1 MGTSNLWH
9 RLLNW
14 RLLTLLS
21 LLTVLAVACGSATA
35 PADPGGATTE
45 QQAAPAA
52 PTATFAP
59 QMIPKA
65 TAVPATAAPAAAA
78 GGASGSGSS
87 SPAATAAPAPTAAP
101 QPTAVPPAAAVSA
114 RNSATIVTEA
124 EPAAVGAWSD
134 GCSAEIHS
142 MGCQDFVSDFLTWLD
157 DRTSE
162 IVPLSG
168 VDSWRQIDLDRW
180 EFKLR
185 DGVKFHNGAPWN
197 AAAAAYGIY
206 YNGQPDNPSASVTW
220 TGKDMAGEVI
230 DDLTVHAVCPQA
242 CPIYPRTALFA
253 DFQDPEW
260 FEAADES
267 ERATMT
273 IGFGPYRIAGYTPGV
288 NTEFEAFAD
297 YKPNDNWFAQAPS
310 IQYITHVYRAEAPV
324 RSAMVQTGEADWAAD
339 IGFDEVA
346 NVEGAGHKTASGKT
360 AEVYTLVLDTVFHE
374 ELAKQKVRL
383 ALAHA
388 IDCQTLLDSLF
399 DGRIP
404 CHAAISMNGT
414 VGINAENSQV
424 REYNP
429 ELSRQLLAE
438 AGYDDANEINVNTRP
453 GSNIRGLE
461 IMEATVQFW
470 RDIGVNSNLNSH
482 GDLGT
487 ARNIQISGCG
497 RFTDEPGYRE
507 AMDCS
512 DREPP
517 GPAYVSGHAYEVA
530 TSNEILDMQ
539 RFNNSRLSCFSRSS
553 RVCIP
558 EFEEQK
564 NAANAIPEG
573 PERTAAMEAIAQIAY
588 DQVYFI
594 PFFEVVYVYGLAGD
608 LEWEPYYAPRLRGN
622 TMRFSQ

>member
-1 MGTSNLWH
+1 MGTLNRLN
-9 RLLNW
+9 RLLSW
-14 RLLTLLS
+14 RLAALFALLA
-21 LLTVLAVACGSATA
+21 LLAVACGSATEPAA
-35 PADPGGATTE
+35 PAAEP
-45 QQAAPAA
+45 AAPAA
-52 PTATFAP
+52 PTATIAP
-59 QMIPKA
+59 QMIPAA
-65 TAVPATAAPAAAA
+65 TPVPAATAAPAAPAPGA
-78 GGASGSGSS
+78 GTGGA
-87 SPAATAAPAPTAAP
+87 AAPAPAPTAAP
-101 QPTAVPPAAAVSA
+101 QPTPVPPTAAVSA
-114 RNSATIVTEA
+114 KDSATIVTEA

-168 VDSWRQIDLDRW
+168 VESWRQINLTTW

-197 AAAAAYGIY
+197 AAAAKYGID
-206 YNGQPDNPSASVTW
+206 YNGMPDNPSASVTW
-220 TGKDMAGEVI
+220 TGKDMLGEVI
-230 DDLTVHAVCPQA
+230 DDLTVHAVCPNA

-253 DFQDPEW
+253 DFQDPGW
-260 FEAADES
+260 FENADET
-267 ERATMT
+267 ERSLLTV
-273 IGFGPYRIAGYTPGV
+273 GFGPYKIVGYEPGV
-288 NTEFEAFAD
+288 NTEFEAYAD

-324 RSAMVQTGEADWAAD
+324 RSAMIQTGEAHWAAD
-339 IGFDEVA
+339 IGFEEVA
-346 NVEGAGHKTASGKT
+346 NVEAAGHKTASGKT

-404 CHAAISMNGT
+404 CHAAISMKGT
-414 VGINAENSQV
+414 VGINDANSQV

-429 ELSRQLLAE
+429 ELSRQLLLE
-438 AGYDDANEINVNTRP
+438 AGYNPDNSIDVNTRP

-470 RDIGVNSNLNSH
+470 RDVGVTSNLNSH

-558 EFEEQK
+558 AFEEQK

-573 PERTAAMEAIAQIAY
+573 PERTAAMEEIAQIAY
-588 DQVYFI
+588 DQVYFL

-608 LEWEPYYAPRLRGN
+608 MEWEPYYAPRLRGN

>member
-1 MGTSNLWH
+1 MGTLNRLN
-9 RLLNW
+9 RLLSW
-14 RLLTLLS
+14 RLAALFALLA
-21 LLTVLAVACGSATA
+21 LLAVACGSATEPAA
-35 PADPGGATTE
+35 PAAEP
-45 QQAAPAA
+45 AAPAA
-52 PTATFAP
+52 PTATIAP
-59 QMIPKA
+59 QMIPAA
-65 TAVPATAAPAAAA
+65 TPVPATTAAPAAPAPGA
-78 GGASGSGSS
+78 GTGGA
-87 SPAATAAPAPTAAP
+87 AAPAPAPTAAP
-101 QPTAVPPAAAVSA
+101 QPTPIPPTAAVSA
-114 RNSATIVTEA
+114 KDSATIVTEA

-168 VDSWRQIDLDRW
+168 VESWRQIDLTTW

-197 AAAAAYGIY
+197 AAAAKYGID
-206 YNGQPDNPSASVTW
+206 YNGMPDNPSASVTW
-220 TGKDMAGEVI
+220 TGKDMLGEVI
-230 DDLTVHAVCPQA
+230 DDLTVHAVCPNA

-253 DFQDPEW
+253 DFQDPGW
-260 FEAADES
+260 FENADET
-267 ERATMT
+267 ERSLLTV
-273 IGFGPYRIAGYTPGV
+273 GFGPYKIVGYEPGV
-288 NTEFEAFAD
+288 NTEFEAYAD

-324 RSAMVQTGEADWAAD
+324 RSAMIQTGEAHWAAD
-339 IGFDEVA
+339 IGFEEVA
-346 NVEGAGHKTASGKT
+346 NVEAAGHKTASGKT

-404 CHAAISMNGT
+404 CHAAISMKGT
-414 VGINAENSQV
+414 VGINDANSQV

-438 AGYDDANEINVNTRP
+438 AGYNPDNSIDVNTRP

-470 RDIGVNSNLNSH
+470 RDVGVTSNLNSH

-512 DREPP
+512 DRDPP

-558 EFEEQK
+558 AFEEQK

-573 PERTAAMEAIAQIAY
+573 PERTAAMEEIAQIAY
-588 DQVYFI
+588 DQVYFL

-608 LEWEPYYAPRLRGN
+608 MEWEPYYAPRLRGN

>member
-1 MGTSNLWH
+1 MGTCNSLTR
-9 RLLNW
+9 RLPW
-14 RLLTLLS
+14 RLAALLS
-21 LLTVLAVACGSATA
+21 LLALLAVACGSATE
-35 PADPGGATTE
+35 PADSGATTGSE
-45 QQAAPAA
+45 PAPAA
-52 PTATFAP
+52 PTATIAP

-65 TAVPATAAPAAAA
+65 TPVPAATAAAPAAPAPSD
-78 GGASGSGSS
+78 GGSG
-87 SPAATAAPAPTAAP
+87 AAPAPAPTAAP
-101 QPTAVPPAAAVSA
+101 QPTPVPPTAAISA
-114 RNSATIVTEA
+114 KDSATIVTEA

-168 VDSWRQIDLDRW
+168 VESWTQIDLNRW
-180 EFKLR
+180 EFQLR
-185 DGVKFHNGAPWN
+185 DGVTFHNGAPWN
-197 AAAAAYGIY
+197 AAAAKYGID
-206 YNGQPDNPSASVTW
+206 YNGMPDNPSASVTW
-220 TGKDMAGEVI
+220 TGKDMLGEVI

-260 FEAADES
+260 FENADET
-267 ERATMT
+267 ERSLLTV
-273 IGFGPYRIAGYTPGV
+273 GFGPYKIVGYEPGV
-288 NTEFEAFAD
+288 NTEFEAFEN

-324 RSAMVQTGEADWAAD
+324 RSAMIQTGEAHWAAD
-339 IGFDEVA
+339 IGFEEVA

-404 CHAAISMNGT
+404 CHAAISMKGT
-414 VGINAENSQV
+414 VGINDVNSRV

-429 ELSRQLLAE
+429 EMSRRLLAE
-438 AGYDDANEINVNTRP
+438 AGYNPDNQINVNTRP

-517 GPAYVSGHAYEVA
+517 GPSYVSGHAYEVA

-558 EFEEQK
+558 AFEEQK

-573 PERTAAMEAIAQIAY
+573 PERTAAMEEIAQIAY
-588 DQVYFI
+588 DEVYFI

-622 TMRFSQ
+622 TMRFTQ

>member
-1 MGTSNLWH
+1 MGTLNRFN
-9 RLLNW
+9 RLLSW
-14 RLLTLLS
+14 RLAALFALLA
-21 LLTVLAVACGSATA
+21 LLAVACGSATEPAA
-35 PADPGGATTE
+35 PAAEP
-45 QQAAPAA
+45 AAPAA
-52 PTATFAP
+52 PTATIAP
-59 QMIPKA
+59 QMIPAA
-65 TAVPATAAPAAAA
+65 TPVPAATTAPAAPAPGAGA
-78 GGASGSGSS
+78 GGA
-87 SPAATAAPAPTAAP
+87 AAPAPAPTAAP
-101 QPTAVPPAAAVSA
+101 QPTPVPPTAAVSA
-114 RNSATIVTEA
+114 KDSATIVTEA

-168 VDSWRQIDLDRW
+168 VESWRQIDLTTW

-197 AAAAAYGIY
+197 AAAAKYGID
-206 YNGQPDNPSASVTW
+206 YNGMPDNPSASVTW
-220 TGKDMAGEVI
+220 TGKDMLGEVI
-230 DDLTVHAVCPQA
+230 DDLTVHAVCPNA

-253 DFQDPEW
+253 DFQDPGW
-260 FEAADES
+260 FENADET
-267 ERATMT
+267 ERSLLTV
-273 IGFGPYRIAGYTPGV
+273 GFGPYKIVGYEPGV
-288 NTEFEAFAD
+288 NTEFEAYAD

-324 RSAMVQTGEADWAAD
+324 RSAMIQTGEAHWAAD
-339 IGFDEVA
+339 IGFEEVA
-346 NVEGAGHKTASGKT
+346 NVEAAGHKTASGKT

-404 CHAAISMNGT
+404 CHAAISMKGT
-414 VGINAENSQV
+414 VGINDANSQV

-438 AGYDDANEINVNTRP
+438 AGYNPDNSIDVNTRP

-470 RDIGVNSNLNSH
+470 RDVGVTSNLNSH

-512 DREPP
+512 DRDPP

-558 EFEEQK
+558 AFEEQK

-573 PERTAAMEAIAQIAY
+573 PERTAAMEEIAQIAY
-588 DQVYFI
+588 DQVYFL

-608 LEWEPYYAPRLRGN
+608 MEWEPYYAPRLRGN

>member
-1 MGTSNLWH
+1 MGTYNSLTR
-9 RLLNW
+9 RLPW
-14 RLLTLLS
+14 RLAALLS
-21 LLTVLAVACGSATA
+21 LLALLAVACGSAAEPTA
-35 PADPGGATTE
+35 P
-45 QQAAPAA
+45 PAA
-52 PTATFAP
+52 PTATIAP
-59 QMIPKA
+59 QMIP
-65 TAVPATAAPAAAA
+65 
-78 GGASGSGSS
+78 
-87 SPAATAAPAPTAAP
+87 AATPVPTAAP
-101 QPTAVPPAAAVSA
+101 QPTPVPPTAAVSA
-114 RNSATIVTEA
+114 KDSANVTEA

-168 VDSWRQIDLDRW
+168 VESWTQIDLERW

-185 DGVKFHNGAPWN
+185 DGVTFHNGAPWN
-197 AAAAAYGIY
+197 AAAAKYGID
-206 YNGQPDNPSASVTW
+206 YNGMPDNPSASVTW
-220 TGKDMAGEVI
+220 TGKDMMGEVI
-230 DDLTVHAVCPQA
+230 NDLTVHAVCPQA

-260 FEAADES
+260 FENADET
-267 ERATMT
+267 ERAGMT
-273 IGFGPYRIAGYTPGV
+273 IGFGPYKIVGYEPGV
-288 NTEFEAFAD
+288 KTEFEAFAD

-310 IQYITHVYRAEAPV
+310 IQYITHVYRPEAPV
-324 RSAMVQTGEADWAAD
+324 RSAMIQTGEAHWAAD
-339 IGFDEVA
+339 IGFEEVA
-346 NVEGAGHKTASGKT
+346 NVEAAGGRTASGKT

-404 CHAAISMNGT
+404 CHAAISMKGT
-414 VGINAENSQV
+414 VGINDVNSRV

-429 ELSRQLLAE
+429 EMSRRLLAE
-438 AGYDDANEINVNTRP
+438 AGYNPDNQINVNTRP

-539 RFNNSRLSCFSRSS
+539 RFNNSRLSCFNRSS

-558 EFEEQK
+558 AFEEQK

-573 PERTAAMEAIAQIAY
+573 PERTAAMEEIAQIAY
-588 DQVYFI
+588 DEVYFI

-622 TMRFSQ
+622 TMRFTQ

>member
-1 MGTSNLWH
+1 MGTLNRLN
-9 RLLNW
+9 RLLSW
-14 RLLTLLS
+14 QLAALFALLAL
-21 LLTVLAVACGSATA
+21 LAVACGSATEPAA
-35 PADPGGATTE
+35 PAAEP
-45 QQAAPAA
+45 AAPAA
-52 PTATFAP
+52 PTATIAP
-59 QMIPKA
+59 QMIPAA
-65 TAVPATAAPAAAA
+65 TPVPAPTAAPAAPAPGA
-78 GGASGSGSS
+78 GTGGA
-87 SPAATAAPAPTAAP
+87 AAPAPAPTAAP
-101 QPTAVPPAAAVSA
+101 QPTPVPPTVAVSA
-114 RNSATIVTEA
+114 KDSATIVTEA

-168 VDSWRQIDLDRW
+168 VESWRQIDLTTW

-197 AAAAAYGIY
+197 AAAAKYGID
-206 YNGQPDNPSASVTW
+206 YNGMPDNPSASVTW
-220 TGKDMAGEVI
+220 TGKDMLGEVI
-230 DDLTVHAVCPQA
+230 DDLTVHAVCPNA

-253 DFQDPEW
+253 DFQDPGW
-260 FEAADES
+260 FENADET
-267 ERATMT
+267 ERSLLTV
-273 IGFGPYRIAGYTPGV
+273 GFGPYKIVGYEPGV
-288 NTEFEAFAD
+288 NTEFEAYAD

-324 RSAMVQTGEADWAAD
+324 RSAMIQTGEAHWAAD
-339 IGFDEVA
+339 IGFEEVA
-346 NVEGAGHKTASGKT
+346 NVEAAGHKTASGKT

-404 CHAAISMNGT
+404 CHAAISMKGT
-414 VGINAENSQV
+414 VGINDANSQV

-438 AGYDDANEINVNTRP
+438 AGYNPDNSIDVNTRP

-470 RDIGVNSNLNSH
+470 RDVGVTSNLNSH

-512 DREPP
+512 DRDPP

-558 EFEEQK
+558 AFEEQK

-573 PERTAAMEAIAQIAY
+573 PERTAAMEEIAQIAY
-588 DQVYFI
+588 DQVYFL

-608 LEWEPYYAPRLRGN
+608 MEWEPYYAPRLRGN
-622 TMRFSQ
+622 TMRFSP

>member
-1 MGTSNLWH
+1 MGTYNSLTR
-9 RLLNW
+9 RLPW
-14 RLLTLLS
+14 RLAALLS
-21 LLTVLAVACGSATA
+21 LLALLAVACGSATE
-35 PADPGGATTE
+35 PADSGATTGSE
-45 QQAAPAA
+45 PAPAA
-52 PTATFAP
+52 PTATIAP

-65 TAVPATAAPAAAA
+65 TPVPAATAAAPAAPAPSDA
-78 GGASGSGSS
+78 GSG
-87 SPAATAAPAPTAAP
+87 AAPAPAPTAAP
-101 QPTAVPPAAAVSA
+101 QPTPVPPTAAVSA
-114 RNSATIVTEA
+114 KDSATIVTEA

-168 VDSWRQIDLDRW
+168 VESWTQIDLNRW
-180 EFKLR
+180 EFQLR
-185 DGVKFHNGAPWN
+185 DGVTFHNGAPWN
-197 AAAAAYGIY
+197 AAAAKYGID
-206 YNGQPDNPSASVTW
+206 YNGMPDNPSASVTW
-220 TGKDMAGEVI
+220 TGKDMLGEVI

-260 FEAADES
+260 FENADET
-267 ERATMT
+267 ERSLLTV
-273 IGFGPYRIAGYTPGV
+273 GFGPYKIVGYEPGV
-288 NTEFEAFAD
+288 NTEFEAFEN

-324 RSAMVQTGEADWAAD
+324 RSAMIQTGEAHWAAD
-339 IGFDEVA
+339 IGFEEVA

-404 CHAAISMNGT
+404 CHAAISMKGT
-414 VGINAENSQV
+414 VGINDVNSRV

-429 ELSRQLLAE
+429 EMSRRLLAE
-438 AGYDDANEINVNTRP
+438 AGYNPDNQINVNTRP

-517 GPAYVSGHAYEVA
+517 GPSYVSGHAYEVA

-558 EFEEQK
+558 AFEEQK

-573 PERTAAMEAIAQIAY
+573 PERTAAMEEIAQIAY
-588 DQVYFI
+588 DEVYFI

-622 TMRFSQ
+622 TMRFTQ

>member
-1 MGTSNLWH
+1 MGTLNRLN
-9 RLLNW
+9 RLLSW
-14 RLLTLLS
+14 RLAALFALLA
-21 LLTVLAVACGSATA
+21 LLAVACGSATEPAA
-35 PADPGGATTE
+35 PAAEP
-45 QQAAPAA
+45 AAPAA
-52 PTATFAP
+52 PTATIAP
-59 QMIPKA
+59 QMIPAA
-65 TAVPATAAPAAAA
+65 TPVPATTAAPAAPAPGAGTGSAA
-78 GGASGSGSS
+78 
-87 SPAATAAPAPTAAP
+87 PAPAPTAAP
-101 QPTAVPPAAAVSA
+101 QPTPVPPTAAVSA
-114 RNSATIVTEA
+114 KDSATIVTEA

-168 VDSWRQIDLDRW
+168 VESWRQIDLTTW

-197 AAAAAYGIY
+197 AAAAKYGID
-206 YNGQPDNPSASVTW
+206 YNGMPDNPSASVTW
-220 TGKDMAGEVI
+220 TGKDMLGKVI
-230 DDLTVHAVCPQA
+230 DDLTVHAVCPNA

-253 DFQDPEW
+253 DFQDPGW
-260 FEAADES
+260 FENADET
-267 ERATMT
+267 ERSLLTV
-273 IGFGPYRIAGYTPGV
+273 GFGPYKIVGYEPGV
-288 NTEFEAFAD
+288 NTEFEAYAD

-324 RSAMVQTGEADWAAD
+324 RSAMIQTGEAHWAAD
-339 IGFDEVA
+339 IGFEEVA
-346 NVEGAGHKTASGKT
+346 NVEAAGHKTASGKT

-404 CHAAISMNGT
+404 CHAAISMKGT
-414 VGINAENSQV
+414 VGINDANSQV

-429 ELSRQLLAE
+429 ELSRQLLLE
-438 AGYDDANEINVNTRP
+438 AGYNPDNSIDVNTRP

-470 RDIGVNSNLNSH
+470 RDVGVTSNLNSH

-558 EFEEQK
+558 AFEEQK

-573 PERTAAMEAIAQIAY
+573 PKRTAAMEEIAQIAY
-588 DQVYFI
+588 DQVYFL

-608 LEWEPYYAPRLRGN
+608 MEWEPYYAPRLRGN